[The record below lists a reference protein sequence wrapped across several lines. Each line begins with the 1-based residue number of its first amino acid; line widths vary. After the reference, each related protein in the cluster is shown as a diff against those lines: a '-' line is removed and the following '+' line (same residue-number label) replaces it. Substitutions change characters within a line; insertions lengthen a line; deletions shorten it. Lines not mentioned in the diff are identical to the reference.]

1 MASYHCTVKVG
12 SKGRAG
18 PHALYIA
25 RDGKY
30 ADAKQKS
37 RREDLEC
44 KSHGN
49 MPNWATKKPN
59 LFWQAADEHERANG
73 ATYREI
79 EIALPRELT
88 PEQRRALVEDFVQQ
102 EIGIDH
108 AYQWAIHIPRAA
120 LEKGE
125 QPHAHIMYSER
136 TTDGIERDPEQYFK
150 RYNAKT
156 PGKGGCKKDSAG
168 TPERLQVTRERVA
181 TLTNVHLERAG
192 HATTVDHRSLK
203 AQGIDRLPEK
213 HIGPVTVRQ
222 MAELEIAALL
232 ERRGAE
238 GELQTACQELSTI
251 DVSGDL
257 KTAVAERDEKINQ
270 LKEVNDLRRATFAS
284 IANNVRA
291 ASGYCQALE
300 SLNRFTESDLIG
312 AFGNVETASRDSR
325 AIEAIGWR
333 TRENVGQSR
342 DSLHTAGKYLQAA
355 TGLANHGDR
364 DPGRVEKTI
373 GRRRSE
379 SDYGR
384 VVGASVQQ
392 FKRASHVIQ
401 HAGRHLED
409 FVRTIAASCRE
420 IWRRIEAAK
429 ALEALRK
436 GAPVSPQAKPEQLP
450 VGSASPGRDM
460 SHLDCLKDDQKAALS
475 AVKLSIVR
483 ASEGDQAALDTLPAM
498 FLKFKSIADDMRAI
512 KPPLRQDEA
521 IRAAG
526 AADSQRDD
534 AARVDVNRQA
544 LARNITDMVP
554 YPPEARGLFVAAH
567 HTSFESYLA
576 NAAKDLQYQRYH
588 VPRPDVGMLGNA
600 SKQKAWDE
608 KEAGLNAAVQ
618 RVEREIAWRDKALLQ
633 AKAARVA
640 QDAAQIAQHARDIA
654 DLIASDA
661 SDRAAGEHQQ
671 TTFKKEVLY
680 LRELAEKM
688 LTSEQKTQL
697 ERGLENI
704 RVRSRGVSR

>member
-1 MASYHCTVKVG
+1 MASYHCSVKVG
-12 SKGRAG
+12 PKGLAG

-25 RDGKY
+25 REGKY
-30 ADAKQKS
+30 AEEKQKS

-49 MPNWATKKPN
+49 MPNWATQKPN
-59 LFWQAADEHERANG
+59 LFWQAADEHERVNG

-102 EIGIDH
+102 EIGMHH

-136 TTDGIERDPEQYFK
+136 MSDGIERDPEQYFK

-168 TPERLQVTRERVA
+168 TPERLQATRERVA
-181 TLTNVHLERAG
+181 TLTNVHLARAG
-192 HATTVDHRSLK
+192 HTTTVDHRSLK

-213 HIGPVTVRQ
+213 HIGPVSVRQ
-222 MAELEIAALL
+222 MAALEISALL
-232 ERRGAE
+232 ERRSAE
-238 GELQTACQELSTI
+238 DELQSVCREVSAI

-270 LKEVNDLRRATFAS
+270 LKEADELRAAAFAS
-284 IANNVRA
+284 IANNVQTANRYRRA
-291 ASGYCQALE
+291 IE
-300 SLNRFTESDLIG
+300 SLNRYTESDLGG

-325 AIEAIGWR
+325 AIEAIGGR
-333 TRENVGQSR
+333 TRENVGQSH

-379 SDYGR
+379 RDYGR

-392 FKRASHVIQ
+392 FKRASHILQ
-401 HAGRHLED
+401 HAGRHFEN
-409 FVRTIAASCRE
+409 FVCTIAASCRE
-420 IWRRIEAAK
+420 VWRRIEAANV
-429 ALEALRK
+429 LEALSK
-436 GAPVSPQAKPEQLP
+436 GAPVSPQAKPEQWP
-450 VGSASPGRDM
+450 VGSAAPGRDL

-475 AVKLSIVR
+475 AVELSIVR
-483 ASEGDQAALDTLPAM
+483 ASEGDQLALDMLPAM
-498 FLKFKSIADDMRAI
+498 FLELKGIADHMRAI
-512 KPPLRQDEA
+512 KPLLRQDEA
-521 IRAAG
+521 IRAAA
-526 AADSQRDD
+526 AADSQRED
-534 AARVDVNRQA
+534 AARADVNRQA
-544 LARNITDMVP
+544 LARHITDMVP
-554 YPPEARGLFVAAH
+554 YPPETHGLFAAAH
-567 HTSFESYLA
+567 HTSFESSLA
-576 NAAKDLQYQRYH
+576 KAAKDLQYQRYH
-588 VPRPDVGMLGNA
+588 VPRPEAGMFGNA
-600 SKQKAWDE
+600 TKQKAWDE

-618 RVEREIAWRDKALLQ
+618 RVEREIGWRDKALLQ
-633 AKAARVA
+633 AKGARVA
-640 QDAAQIAQHARDIA
+640 QDAAQIARHAQNIA
-654 DLIASDA
+654 DLSASDA
-661 SDRAAGEHQQ
+661 RDMAAGTHQQ
-671 TTFKKEVLY
+671 TTFKNEMLY
-680 LRELAEKM
+680 LQGLAEKM

-697 ERGLENI
+697 ERGLENS
-704 RVRSRGVSR
+704 RVRSRGLSR

>member
-1 MASYHCTVKVG
+1 MASYHCSVKVG
-12 SKGRAG
+12 SKGLAG

-25 RDGKY
+25 REGKY
-30 ADAKQKS
+30 SEAKQKS

-88 PEQRRALVEDFVQQ
+88 PDQRRALVEDFVRQ
-102 EIGIDH
+102 EIGMHH

-168 TPERLQVTRERVA
+168 TPERLQATRERVA
-181 TLTNVHLERAG
+181 TLTNVHLVRAG
-192 HATTVDHRSLK
+192 HATTIDHRSLK

-222 MAELEIAALL
+222 MAALEISALL
-232 ERRGAE
+232 ERRSAE
-238 GELQTACQELSTI
+238 GELQSACRELSAI
-251 DVSGDL
+251 DISGDL
-257 KTAVAERDEKINQ
+257 KTAVAELDEKINQ
-270 LKEVNDLRRATFAS
+270 LKEADELRAAAFAS
-284 IANNVRA
+284 IANNVRT
-291 ASGYCQALE
+291 ASKYRHAIE
-300 SLNRFTESDLIG
+300 SLNRYTESDLGG
-312 AFGNVETASRDSR
+312 AFGNVETASRDSC
-325 AIEAIGWR
+325 AIEAIGGR
-333 TRENVGQSR
+333 TRENVAQSH
-342 DSLHTAGKYLQAA
+342 DSLHTAEKHLRAA

-379 SDYGR
+379 RDYGR

-392 FKRASHVIQ
+392 FKRASHIIQ

-420 IWRRIEAAK
+420 VWRRIEAANV
-429 ALEALRK
+429 LEALSK
-436 GAPVSPQAKPEQLP
+436 GAPVSSQAKPEQSP
-450 VGSASPGRDM
+450 VGSAAPGRDL

-475 AVKLSIVR
+475 AVELSIVR
-483 ASEGDQAALDTLPAM
+483 ASEGDQLALDTLPAM
-498 FLKFKSIADDMRAI
+498 FLELKGIADDMRAI
-512 KPPLRQDEA
+512 KPLLRQDEA
-521 IRAAG
+521 IRAAA
-526 AADSQRDD
+526 AADSQRED
-534 AARVDVNRQA
+534 AARADVNRQA
-544 LARNITDMVP
+544 LARRITDMVP
-554 YPPEARGLFVAAH
+554 YPPEAHGLFAAAH
-567 HTSFESYLA
+567 HTSFESSLA
-576 NAAKDLQYQRYH
+576 KAAKDLQYQRYH
-588 VPRPDVGMLGNA
+588 VPRPEAGMFGNA

-618 RVEREIAWRDKALLQ
+618 RVEREIVWRDKALGQ
-633 AKAARVA
+633 AKAARAA
-640 QDAAQIAQHARDIA
+640 QDAAQIARHAQNIA
-654 DLIASDA
+654 DLSASDA
-661 SDRAAGEHQQ
+661 RDVAAGAHQQ
-671 TTFKKEVLY
+671 TTFKNEMLH
-680 LRELAEKM
+680 LQAFAEKM

-697 ERGLENI
+697 ERGLENS
-704 RVRSRGVSR
+704 RVRSRGLSR